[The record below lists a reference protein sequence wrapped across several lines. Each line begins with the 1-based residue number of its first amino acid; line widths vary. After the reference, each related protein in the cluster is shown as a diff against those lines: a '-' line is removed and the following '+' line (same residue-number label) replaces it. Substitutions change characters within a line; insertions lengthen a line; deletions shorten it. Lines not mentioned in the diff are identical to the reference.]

1 MTIAVGDT
9 LPELTLK
16 DCTAEGMNEITTSEL
31 FGGKKVVLFAVPGA
45 FTPTCSLDHLPGYLQ
60 HRDEILAKGIDD
72 IAVIAVN
79 DGFVM
84 SAWAKASGGDGKLHF
99 LADWD
104 GAFTKAIG
112 MDIDLSAGTLGIR
125 SKRYAMVVDN
135 RVVKVINL
143 EDSPGEAVTSGAA
156 NLLEELVL

>member
-16 DCTAEGMNEITTSEL
+16 DCSAEGMNEITVSEL

-45 FTPTCSLDHLPGYLQ
+45 FTPTCDLNHLPGYLQ
-60 HRDEILAKGIDD
+60 HRDDILAKGIDD
-72 IAVIAVN
+72 IAVVAVN

-84 SAWAKASGGDGKLHF
+84 TAWAKSSGGDGKIHF

-104 GAFTKAIG
+104 AAFTKAIG
-112 MDIDLSAGTLGIR
+112 MDIDLSAGTLGVR
-125 SKRYAMVVDN
+125 SQRYSMVVDD
-135 RVVKVINL
+135 RVVKAIHL
-143 EDSPGEAVTSGAA
+143 EDSPGEAVISGAER
-156 NLLEELVL
+156 LLQDL